1 MKKKEREQIDWL
13 ITIVPFLLIIS
24 LFVLFIILPEQSNYI
39 LGRIRFFLGD
49 TFGSYYIMIGIV
61 FFCVSIYL
69 AGSKYGN
76 IILGT
81 QGEKPKNSFFFMGS
95 NDVYLRIGSRH
106 FILFFFRMDDVC
118 IRSTYHRTRKHSEMG
133 WYISTV
139 SLEFY
144 SMEFLFGACSGI
156 WFYVTCSK

>member
-61 FFCVSIYL
+61 FFVFPSIL
-69 AGSKYGN
+69 RAQN
-76 IILGT
+76 MEILFWEHR
-81 QGEKPKNSFFFMGS
+81 EKNLK
-95 NDVYLRIGSRH
+95 
-106 FILFFFRMDDVC
+106 ILFF
-118 IRSTYHRTRKHSEMG
+118 HGEQ
-133 WYISTV
+133 
-139 SLEFY
+139 
-144 SMEFLFGACSGI
+144 
-156 WFYVTCSK
+156 